1 MPHGHYLVFPKKTII
16 LSIKIPGCLTNSLH
30 SEDTSVFLFII
41 KYDNFKLVSEL
52 SLIRTKR
59 GKVYLLVYLFFN
71 VRVNLFALSQ

>member
-1 MPHGHYLVFPKKTII
+1 MFQKKIII
-16 LSIKIPGCLTNSLH
+16 LPIKIPRCLTNSLL
-30 SEDTSVFLFII
+30 SKDTFSFLFII